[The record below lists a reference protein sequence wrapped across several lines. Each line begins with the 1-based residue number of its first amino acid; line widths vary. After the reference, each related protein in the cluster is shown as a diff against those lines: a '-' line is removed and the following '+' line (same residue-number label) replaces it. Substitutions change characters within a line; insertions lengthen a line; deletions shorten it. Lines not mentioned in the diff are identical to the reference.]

1 MSVPVA
7 RHHEL
12 RLYAHR
18 GASAHLA
25 ENTVGAFRRALE
37 DGADALELDVH
48 RTADGVFVVAHD
60 PDARRVAGL
69 DRRIRDATLD
79 EVRGWRLAGSG
90 GDGIP
95 TLDEVLGAFP
105 GVAMS
110 IDLKPRDPS
119 AVRPLVELVT
129 SHGGERRVTLASFH
143 GPLVRRMRRRGW
155 RGRTALTRAE
165 VAALRLL
172 PLPLA
177 RRLVRGDAAQVP
189 RRAGP
194 FRLDGRRFIAACRRL
209 GLRVDY
215 WVVNDPVEAAELL
228 ARGATGVMSD
238 DPGVVAKAFPADRAA
253 TPPP

>member
-1 MSVPVA
+1 VSFPA
-7 RHHEL
+7 GRRHEL

-25 ENTVGAFRRALE
+25 ENTIGAFRRALD

-69 DRRIRDATLD
+69 DRRIRDAPLD
-79 EVRGWRLAGSG
+79 EVRRWPLAGSE

-95 TLDEVLGAFP
+95 TLEEVLETFP
-105 GVAMS
+105 GVPMS
-110 IDLKPRDPS
+110 IDLKPRDRS
-119 AVRPLVELVT
+119 AVGSLVELVA
-129 SHGGERRVTLASFH
+129 SHGGEDRVTLASFH
-143 GPLVRRMRRRGW
+143 AAVVRQMQRRGW
-155 RGRTALTRAE
+155 TGRTALTRAE

-172 PLPLA
+172 PLALA

-215 WVVNDPVEAAELL
+215 WVVNDPGEAAELL
-228 ARGATGVMSD
+228 ARGATGVMTD
-238 DPGVVAKAFPADRAA
+238 DPGLVAPAFPSRRTAE
-253 TPPP
+253 PPP